1 MKALIVYDSQYGN
14 TKLIAETIADVL
26 RQHGS
31 VAIKHVGLFQHDDL
45 RDIDVLVAGCP
56 TQAWHATAP
65 IREFLGTLQPHFAY
79 RIQVACFDTRF
90 NKPRWLTGSA
100 AHNMAAMCK
109 QQGFKQLVAPESF
122 FIQGREGPLGGGE
135 LRRAAVW
142 GRVLLQAFDN
152 QVVPE
157 GAH

>member
-1 MKALIVYDSQYGN
+1 MKTLIVYDSEYGN
-14 TKLIAETIADVL
+14 TKQIAEAIADVL

-31 VAIKHVGLFQHDDL
+31 VTAKHVDLFHHDDL
-45 RDIDVLVAGCP
+45 RDIDVLVVGCP

-65 IREFLGTLQPHFAY
+65 IREFLGTLQPHFVD

-100 AHNMAAMCK
+100 AHHMAAICK
-109 QQGFKQLVAPESF
+109 QQGFKLLAAPESF
-122 FIQGREGPLGGGE
+122 FIQGREGPLGTGE

-142 GRVLLQAFDN
+142 GWVLVQAYEN

-157 GAH
+157 GAR